1 MGDWQDISSVGAGV
15 TSYNNLGLSC
25 GATYDY
31 RVRAYRE
38 ADAVYSIYSNTT
50 SGTTQVCPLK
60 PSIPALLSPKSGT
73 FTNDNTPTFEWGS
86 VAYGEQYEIQISST
100 YTFKALVDTHTG
112 SGLSYTQATLPDGKY
127 YWRVRAQNSL
137 GVSGSWSGYRIV
149 TIDTFAPPAPLLSS
163 PADNGIV
170 VGTPIFKW
178 LAASGA
184 KNYVFEYDG
193 DAGFGSPE
201 YTSAELTVL
210 KHTPPAMELGDF
222 YWHVRAVDAA
232 GNVGPWSALRMVTI
246 SPPKP
251 VAPVLLSPKSGENT
265 NDNMPTFEW
274 GNVTYGEL
282 YEIQISKST
291 LFKPLVDTHTGS
303 ELSYIPAGLPDGKY
317 YWRVRAKNNLG
328 VNGSWSAYRKIK
340 IDTTPPGVPILTSPA
355 DMKVMTGTPTF
366 KWLSASGAK
375 YYIFEYDDDTGFGSP
390 EYTSVELTVLTHKP
404 PAMGVGDF
412 YWHVKAI
419 DVAGNIGSWS
429 SPRVVTNMTSD
440 TTKTLTVEKAG
451 SGSGV
456 VTSEPS
462 GISCGSICQV
472 NSVSGLTITLSAQAD
487 AGSTFAGWS
496 GSGCSGMG
504 TCVVTMD
511 AAKSVTA
518 TFNSDPYVLTLTKA
532 GTGNGTVSS
541 SPTGINCGST
551 CSSSY
556 DYNTLVT
563 LTAAPSAGSTFTG
576 WSGSGCSGTGSCVV
590 TMDAAKSVTATF
602 TLNTYVLTVSKSGT
616 GSGSV
621 TGSPTGIN
629 CGSTCS
635 ASYNYNTQVT
645 LTATASAGSTFT
657 GWSGSSCN
665 GTGSCVVTMDAAKSV
680 TATFDLGSVILFQ
693 DDFSTNLN
701 QWTLWGDPQPAI
713 DNDIG
718 NPSPGYRNRGD
729 GMFNSGALSN
739 MVFTPTPGMEISV
752 DLRINSTGLHWI
764 GLGFSRIFDPGDNHE
779 DTRLLVGM
787 GVDTNNYYIL
797 DCSQNP
803 VTKDVFH
810 HFKFVVR
817 NDYKV
822 DAYMG
827 STETY
832 ICTSGFTL
840 SEFVDKP
847 LLLWGRDGYAD
858 NVLVVQN

>member
-1 MGDWQDISSVGAGV
+1 VFEYDDDPAYGSPEY
-15 TSYNNLGLSC
+15 TSAEITVLTHKPPAIALGSF
-25 GATYDY
+25 YW
-31 RVRAYRE
+31 RVRAK
-38 ADAVYSIYSNTT
+38 DAAGNWSPWSAARMVTIT
-50 SGTTQVCPLK
+50 PPK
-60 PSIPALLSPKSGT
+60 PSSPVLLNPKSGT
-73 FTNDNTPTFEWGS
+73 FTNNITPTLEWAS
-86 VAYGEQYEIQISST
+86 VAYGQLYEIQISKS
-100 YTFKALVDTHTG
+100 YTFKILVDTHTG
-112 SGLSYTQATLPDGKY
+112 NGLNYTSIALADGTY
-127 YWRVRAQNSL
+127 YWRVRAKNMA
-137 GVSGSWSGYRIV
+137 GVNGSWSSYRTV
-149 TIDTFAPPAPLLSS
+149 KVDTLAPSTPVLSAPANNSTM
-163 PADNGIV
+163 
-170 VGTPIFKW
+170 VGTPTFKW

-184 KNYVFEYDG
+184 KYYVFEYD
-193 DAGFGSPE
+193 DDPAFGSPE
-201 YTSAELTVL
+201 YTSAE
-210 KHTPPAMELGDF
+210 
-222 YWHVRAVDAA
+222 
-232 GNVGPWSALRMVTI
+232 I
-246 SPPKP
+246 
-251 VAPVLLSPKSGENT
+251 
-265 NDNMPTFEW
+265 
-274 GNVTYGEL
+274 
-282 YEIQISKST
+282 
-291 LFKPLVDTHTGS
+291 
-303 ELSYIPAGLPDGKY
+303 
-317 YWRVRAKNNLG
+317 
-328 VNGSWSAYRKIK
+328 
-340 IDTTPPGVPILTSPA
+340 
-355 DMKVMTGTPTF
+355 
-366 KWLSASGAK
+366 
-375 YYIFEYDDDTGFGSP
+375 
-390 EYTSVELTVLTHKP
+390 TVLTHKP
-404 PAMGVGDF
+404 PAIALGIF
-412 YWHVKAI
+412 YWHVRAKDI
-419 DVAGNIGSWS
+419 AGNWS
-429 SPRVVTNMTSD
+429 PWSTPRLVTVNNST
-440 TTKTLTVEKAG
+440 TTKTLTVQNTGAG
-451 SGSGV
+451 SGL
-456 VTSEPS
+456 VTSEPT
-462 GISCGSICQV
+462 GINCGSICQM
-472 NSVSGLTITLSAQAD
+472 NTISGLSITLTAQAD
-487 AGSTFAGWS
+487 LGSTFIGWS
-496 GSGCSGMG
+496 GSGCSGVG

-511 AAKSVTA
+511 VSKSVIA

-551 CSSSY
+551 CSSNY
-556 DYNTLVT
+556 DYNTSVT

-576 WSGSGCSGTGSCVV
+576 WSGGGCSGTGSCVV

-616 GSGSV
+616 GSGLV
-621 TGSPTGIN
+621 TGSPTGINCGSTCSASHNYNTSVTLTATPSSGSTFTGWSGSGCSGTGSCVVTMDSAKTVTATFTLSTYSLNITKSGTGSGTVSSSPAGIN

-657 GWSGSSCN
+657 GWSGSGCS
-665 GTGSCVVTMDAAKSV
+665 GTGSCVVTMDAAKSVTATFTTNSYMLTVSKAGTGSGTVSSSPAGINCGSTCSASYNYNTSVTLTATPSSGSTFTGWSGSGCSGTGTCVVTMDAAKSV

-701 QWTLWGDPQPAI
+701 QWALWGDPQPAI

-779 DTRLLVGM
+779 DTRILVGM

-803 VTKDVFH
+803 VAKDVFH

-832 ICTSGFTL
+832 VCTSGFTL

-847 LLLWGRDGYAD
+847 LILWGRDGYAD